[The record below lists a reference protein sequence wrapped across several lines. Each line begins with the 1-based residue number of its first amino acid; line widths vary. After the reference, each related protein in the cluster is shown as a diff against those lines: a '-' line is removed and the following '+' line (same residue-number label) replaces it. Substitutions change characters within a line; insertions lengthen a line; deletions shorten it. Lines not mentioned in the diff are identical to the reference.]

1 MVVLTKNTV
10 PTTLNSTNAN
20 ECSIIVNSNKT
31 MHKQKRQPQLPL
43 QIQNEHR
50 KNECQN
56 SKRSST
62 YVKISSP
69 SCATF
74 SLNNTSIQSIGIELD
89 STTRKALPQRVLLAT
104 WLVIY
109 LIISFYIRKIFNFTF
124 LIIKVGLGDRHVQNI
139 LIDTQTADLIHIDL
153 GIAFE
158 QGKILPIPETVPF
171 RLTRDIVDGFGICAM
186 EGLFKANCELALDLL
201 KRSKEFILT
210 IFEV

>member
-1 MVVLTKNTV
+1 M
-10 PTTLNSTNAN
+10 
-20 ECSIIVNSNKT
+20 
-31 MHKQKRQPQLPL
+31 
-43 QIQNEHR
+43 
-50 KNECQN
+50 
-56 SKRSST
+56 
-62 YVKISSP
+62 KISSP

-74 SLNNTSIQSIGIELD
+74 LPNNTSIQSIGIELD

-109 LIISFYIRKIFNFTF
+109 FVISFFYYTKSIEFTF

-210 IFEV
+210 IFEVKNLKNYKCFEEIDHGKD